1 MQELRILKQLID
13 TIQNQWDQTPLKQ
26 RTEIAH
32 TLWEAQSSIKTILD
46 TFKDELRASEVDRV
60 TINEKTHFLV
70 VNPKAK
76 WVLKSDADLLGMQR
90 ELGSMFNVLFYA
102 KLQTTPKFEE
112 TLMGLPE
119 RQKTVLFDNVE
130 QRQQKAQVRLITPR
144 DKVMKSVRLKREEE
158 SDED

>member
-13 TIQNQWDQTPLKQ
+13 TIQEQWDQTPLKQ

-60 TINEKTHFLV
+60 SVSDKAHFHV
-70 VNPKAK
+70 IESKSN
-76 WVLKSDADLLGMQR
+76 WVLKSDADLLGLQR

-112 TLMGLPE
+112 TLGGLPE
-119 RQKTVLFDNVE
+119 RQKTVLFNNVE
-130 QRQQKAQVRLITPR
+130 QRQKKATVRLVNQPIR
-144 DKVMKSVRLKREEE
+144 KRVQSQ
-158 SDED
+158 SDQ

>member
-13 TIQNQWDQTPLKQ
+13 TIQNQWDQTPLQQ

-32 TLWEAQSSIKTILD
+32 TLMQAQSSIKTIVD
-46 TFKDELRASEVDRV
+46 TFKDELRASEAGKATIDDR
-60 TINEKTHFLV
+60 NHFLV
-70 VNPKAK
+70 VHPKAK

-119 RQKTVLFDNVE
+119 RQKTVLFENVE
-130 QRQQKAQVRLITPR
+130 QRQQKAQVRLITRR
-144 DKVMKSVRLKREEE
+144 DQYMKEKRLKGKL
-158 SDED
+158 DED